1 MKFRAIF
8 KSMVKR
14 NARCYENAARIKL
27 GSATMHLAKVL
38 VTLVIGTLSVSSM
51 ASPEKDCEFQ
61 GTLDQ
66 LLAKSS
72 QYNQKFVC
80 ITGIVHIEFEG
91 TQLSFG
97 NSKVWLD
104 FFERPNYSAE
114 SVDRDTKRMNE
125 WKQQFQDECVVLV
138 GRFNTNNNGHFGM
151 WPAGIDTIINIAA
164 TEPKKCSPNAPQKSG
179 HGKARTT
186 ARGH

>member
-1 MKFRAIF
+1 M
-8 KSMVKR
+8 
-14 NARCYENAARIKL
+14 
-27 GSATMHLAKVL
+27 MHLVKVL
-38 VTLVIGTLSVSSM
+38 VMLVIGTLSVLSM
-51 ASPEKDCEFQ
+51 ASPEKECEFQ
-61 GTLDQ
+61 GAVDQ

-97 NSKVWLD
+97 NSKIWLD
-104 FFERPNYSAE
+104 FFEGPNYSAE

-125 WKQQFQDECVVLV
+125 WKQQFQDECVVLR
-138 GRFNTNNNGHFGM
+138 GRFNTSNNGHFGM
-151 WPAGIDTIINIAA
+151 WPAGIEAITNIAA